1 MKPIQAGNKHETGRK
16 INIALH
22 FQQILHLDATSTGKV
37 VDIVM
42 PNRNLD

>member
-1 MKPIQAGNKHETGRK
+1 MKQEEK

-37 VDIVM
+37 VAM
-42 PNRNLD
+42 N